1 MREEELLVMERQL
14 PEPVEWRHRL
24 GNKYT
29 QKGLSLVAKVKTPNL
44 SVKQSVEMA
53 VNAIGG
59 VKRSITPD
67 DKVLLKANFN
77 SDDPFPASTD
87 LEFLT
92 AVIELLRAEGI
103 HDLTLGERSGWPW
116 MPTDRV
122 LRKMK
127 VYDAMK
133 ALDVPVID
141 FDHADYVDVK
151 LEGSVYFPSIGIA
164 KPVLNFDKIIY
175 LPCMKHHFLAGFTM
189 SIKLT
194 TGMVYVV
201 DMKHLHFHAPLKEKI
216 AEFALAVQPDL
227 IIMDGRKAFISDG
240 PDHGTLVEPGVIMAS
255 GDQIAIDVQGV
266 RILQSYGPPQDK
278 EAIYLISGNVWE
290 LEQMARARSLGIGAT
305 DDDKIQILNVN

>member
-14 PEPVEWRHRL
+14 PDAIQWKHRL
-24 GNKYT
+24 GNQYT
-29 QKGLSLVAKVKTPNL
+29 QKGRSLVAKVTRPEI
-44 SVKQSVEMA
+44 SVKQSIDMA
-53 VNAIGG
+53 VKAIGG
-59 VKRSITPD
+59 IKQAIRPD

-87 LEFLT
+87 LGFLT
-92 AVIELLRAEGI
+92 AVIELLREEGI

-122 LRKMK
+122 LRRMK

-141 FDHADYVDVK
+141 FDHAEYVDVQ
-151 LEGSVYFPSIGIA
+151 LEGSVFFPSIGIP
-164 KPVLNFDKIIY
+164 KPVLDFDKIIY

-201 DMKHLHFHAPLKEKI
+201 DMKHLHFHEPLKEKI

-255 GDQIAIDVQGV
+255 GDQLAIDVEGV
-266 RILQSYGPPQDK
+266 RILQSYGPPASK
-278 EAIYLISGNVWE
+278 EAVYLIAGDVWE
-290 LEQMARARSLGIGAT
+290 LDQIARARMFGIGAT
-305 DDDKIQILNVN
+305 SDDKIQIIKVN